1 MQARSITKWL
11 ETRDG
16 FGAIRLNTVTTIV
29 SILAVVALLTIA
41 ITEFAN
47 IQMASIG

>member
-1 MQARSITKWL
+1 MQTRTNTKRL
-11 ETRDG
+11 ETQDG
-16 FGAIRLNTVTTIV
+16 FGAIRLNAVTTIV

-47 IQMASIG
+47 IQMASMG

>member
-1 MQARSITKWL
+1 MQTRSITKWL
-11 ETRDG
+11 ETQES

-41 ITEFAN
+41 IAEFAN
-47 IQMASIG
+47 IQMAHMG